1 MTTPASTNTVSKPAR
16 KRRRGNRM
24 PWRSLKF
31 RLLAFFAIFGP
42 GFITANVDNDP
53 GGILTYSQAGA
64 KFGYALLWTLIPT
77 TIALIIV
84 QEMAARMGAVT
95 GKGLSD
101 LIREEF
107 GFRVTFFTMLVLGLA
122 DFGNIM
128 SEFAGVASGMGL
140 FGVTKY
146 IAVPIAAVLVWVMV
160 VSGSYK
166 MVERILIAFSL
177 LYFAYVASA
186 LLAHPS
192 WKAAV
197 HDTIVPSVSK
207 SSDYLV
213 VVIGMIGTTITPWM
227 QFYLQGSI
235 VEKGIGKKQYP
246 LSRLDVISGCIITD
260 VIAFF
265 IVLACAA
272 TLYPAGIR
280 DITDA
285 AQAADALKPLAGQ
298 WAALMFAIGLVN
310 ASVLSAAILPLAT
323 AYNICE
329 GLGFESGI
337 NKRFSEAPAFYWLYT
352 LLIAFGAG
360 VVLFPHIPLL
370 KVIFYSQVVNGVLLP
385 FLLIFMLILVNKKE
399 LMGEYKNSRAINVM
413 AWATSAIL
421 IVLSFAYLYTQLRD
435 EFSKR
440 HEHNTSSYQQGSRP
454 APPIHVFM
462 QEEFC
467 RDGVGHESERC
478 GSGSNQAYII
488 PREPEQQAVERQRH
502 AADAQKKI
510 AVAQCAHHHEQVAA
524 ARA

>member
-1 MTTPASTNTVSKPAR
+1 M
-16 KRRRGNRM
+16 
-24 PWRSLKF
+24 RSMRF
-31 RLLAFFAIFGP
+31 RVLAFFAIFGP

-107 GFRVTFFTMLVLGLA
+107 GFRATFFTMLILGVA

-128 SEFAGVASGMGL
+128 AEFAGVASGMGL

-146 IAVPIAAVLVWVMV
+146 IAVPIGAAIVWILV

-177 LYFAYVASA
+177 LYFAYVGSA

-192 WKAAV
+192 WKLAV
-197 HDTIVPSVSK
+197 HDTLVPSVSK
-207 SSDYLV
+207 GSEYLV
-213 VVIGMIGTTITPWM
+213 MVIGLIGTTITPWM

-235 VEKGIGKKQYP
+235 VEKGIGKKQYA

-260 VIAFF
+260 VVAFF

-272 TLYPAGIR
+272 TLYPAGIHS
-280 DITDA
+280 INDA
-285 AQAADALKPLAGQ
+285 AEAADALKPLAGQ
-298 WAALMFAIGLVN
+298 WSALLFAVGLVN
-310 ASVLSAAILPLAT
+310 ASMLSAAILPLAT

-329 GLGFESGI
+329 GLGFESGV
-337 NKRFSEAPAFYWLYT
+337 NKKFSEAPAFYWLYT
-352 LLIAFGAG
+352 LLIACGAG
-360 VVLFPHIPLL
+360 VVLMPHIPLL
-370 KVIFYSQVVNGVLLP
+370 KVILYSQVVNGVLLP

-399 LMGEYKNSRAINVM
+399 LMGEYKNSRFINVM
-413 AWATSAIL
+413 AWSTSVIL
-421 IVLSFAYLYTQLRD
+421 IALSLAWFWTTLAGQ
-435 EFSKR
+435 
-440 HEHNTSSYQQGSRP
+440 
-454 APPIHVFM
+454 
-462 QEEFC
+462 
-467 RDGVGHESERC
+467 
-478 GSGSNQAYII
+478 
-488 PREPEQQAVERQRH
+488 
-502 AADAQKKI
+502 
-510 AVAQCAHHHEQVAA
+510 
-524 ARA
+524 